1 MTEALSVEDFATQ
14 LTQAEQ
20 PEQPE
25 KDSEP
30 AAQDA
35 SEEGKPDDVPEPEAQ
50 AEGEEQ
56 QEQPETESEQIIKW
70 QTANGESFEVPVKE
84 LQNGYMRQAHFTRS
98 MQEVSQERVQ
108 AQSEIRQQ
116 VEIVQALADGLGE
129 FKAITNQVQQ
139 YAAIDWQALSRE
151 DPAAAQQHWIT
162 YQQLKEK
169 AAATE
174 SQVKQARQQF
184 EQTQTQVF
192 AQNVAKAEVHLSE
205 KVPNVTRDEVLRAF
219 GALQRS
225 GADQRVIDMVRSTPA
240 LAEAMIYAARWQDL
254 QSKKP
259 QIANKVKA
267 LPPVSTKARQSAPP
281 PSRLEVAAKAAQS
294 KRAFSV
300 NEFAQ
305 LLKDTR

>member
-1 MTEALSVEDFATQ
+1 MTEALSVEDFAAQ
-14 LTQAEQ
+14 LTQADQ

-25 KDSEP
+25 QDSEP
-30 AAQDA
+30 AAPEA
-35 SEEGKPDDVPEPEAQ
+35 IEEGQPDDVPEPEAQ

-56 QEQPETESEQIIKW
+56 QEQPETDSEQLIKW
-70 QTANGESFEVPVKE
+70 QTANGETFEVPVKE
-84 LQNGYMRQAHFTRS
+84 LQNGYLRQADYTRKA
-98 MQEVSQERVQ
+98 QEVAQERVQ

-129 FKAITNQVQQ
+129 FKSLTSQVQQ

-174 SQVKQARQQF
+174 TQVRQARQQF

-225 GADQRVIDMVRSTPA
+225 GADQRTLDMVRSTPA

-254 QSKKP
+254 QDKRP
-259 QIANKVKA
+259 QVANKVKA

-281 PSRLEVAAKAAQS
+281 PSRLEAASKVLQS

-305 LLKDTR
+305 LLKASR